1 MCALTDRYIRFDWA
15 IKRLLR
21 QKANFGVLEGFLTVF
36 LGEPITIVE
45 ILESESNQ
53 LSAEDKFNRVD
64 IKARNSKG
72 EIILIE
78 VQNTRELYYLERILY
93 GVAKAITEHIRLG
106 DSYREVK
113 KVYSISILYFD
124 LGIGSDYLYHGQ
136 NQFVGVHTGDRL
148 QIRTKERDAV
158 VTRLPSEVFP
168 EYILIR
174 VNEFDKVAVTPLD
187 EWMRYL
193 KDGFISPDT
202 RAPGL
207 GEAREKL
214 QYYSMSDSDRQAYDE
229 HLNALMIQND
239 VLNTAKLEG
248 LEEGRAIGREEGR
261 AKGREEG
268 RAEGREEGRAEG
280 RAKGREEG
288 RDEERLNIA
297 RMMKSQGMPSEQIS
311 LFTKLSVDEIDS
323 L

>member
-1 MCALTDRYIRFDWA
+1 MCALTDQYIRFDWA

-36 LGEPITIVE
+36 LGEPITIME

-53 LSAEDKFNRVD
+53 LFAEDKFNRVD

-113 KVYSISILYFD
+113 KVYSISVLYFD
-124 LGIGSDYLYHGQ
+124 LGRGSDYLYHGQ
-136 NQFVGVHTGDRL
+136 NQFVGVHTGDHL

-158 VTRLPSEVFP
+158 LTRLPSDIFP

-193 KDGFISPDT
+193 KDGIISPDT
-202 RAPGL
+202 HAPGL

-214 QYYSMSDSDRQAYDE
+214 QYYNMSDADRHAYDE
-229 HLNALMIQND
+229 HLNAVMIQND
-239 VLNTAKLEG
+239 VLHTAKEEG
-248 LEEGRAIGREEGR
+248 LEEGRA
-261 AKGREEG
+261 
-268 RAEGREEGRAEG
+268 
-280 RAKGREEG
+280 
-288 RDEERLNIA
+288 EERLSIAKAMKTQGMSLENIA
-297 RMMKSQGMPSEQIS
+297 
-311 LFTKLSVDEIDS
+311 LFTKLSIEEIEK